1 MKKAVIGIVI
11 ILILLIVPGAAFAA
25 DPLYRML
32 HGDVEPF
39 KQDQDAFIVGQLMDK
54 QGDKYTVKVLRVLS
68 GKVIADTILVSD
80 GFTYGWDKA
89 APKVNDFCVFSL
101 KRTGDYY
108 KKAWGIFKTTN
119 GDYSTLKLES
129 LNAPIKGLLGELACI
144 QWYVNTDGKENDFYG
159 HYTTQ
164 YVRRPNGQDIQ
175 IYPVPTAGTQ
185 AVLYKDA
192 INQIQDYPERSSN
205 YSYVPYIA
213 VVAFIGIGT
222 AVLLKV
228 RKGKAG

>member
-1 MKKAVIGIVI
+1 MKKTVIGIAI
-11 ILILLIVPGAAFAA
+11 ILILLTVPGVAYAA
-25 DPLYRML
+25 DLLYRML

-39 KQDQDAFIVGQLMDK
+39 KQDQDAFIVGQLIDK
-54 QGDKYTVKVLRVLS
+54 QEDKYTVKVLRVLS

-108 KKAWGIFKTTN
+108 KKAWGIFKTTS
-119 GDYSTLKLES
+119 GDYNTLKLES
-129 LNAPIKGLLGELACI
+129 LNAPTEGLLGELACI
-144 QWYVNTDGKENDFYG
+144 QWYVNSDGEENDFYG

-192 INQIQDYPERSSN
+192 ISKIQNYPMRNSN
-205 YSYVPYIA
+205 FSFVPYIA
-213 VVAFIGIGT
+213 VVVFIGLGT
-222 AVLLKV
+222 AVILKV
-228 RKGKAG
+228 KNGKAG